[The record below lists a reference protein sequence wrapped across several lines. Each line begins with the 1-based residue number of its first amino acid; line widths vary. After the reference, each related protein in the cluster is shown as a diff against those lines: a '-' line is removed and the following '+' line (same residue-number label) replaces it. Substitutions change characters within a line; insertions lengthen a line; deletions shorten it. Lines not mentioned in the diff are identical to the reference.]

1 MKLPLPG
8 PVRRSL
14 RLKLILVSIG
24 VEVLMLALLV
34 GNSLRLLNRAM
45 DTEVRVRTQE
55 IQPLLQAAL
64 AARLFQRD
72 YVSTREILNH
82 ILNSDHD
89 GLRYVVVLD
98 AGGRV
103 FASTSGMGRG
113 KPLSAIDTSLASA
126 VTDGVYD
133 MAAPLRL
140 GAENVGQVRYG
151 LSLESF
157 LDARDSLFRQG
168 VLIAATEVLLTTL
181 LLGLAG
187 YLLTRHIGVLL
198 RGTRAVS
205 QGDYDVRLP
214 LTSPDEVGQLTRDF
228 NHMAESLR
236 DRVAAL
242 RASEQALARANARL
256 EAMIQAM
263 GDPMVFADADRT
275 LRLVNPAF
283 TAVFG
288 YSTEELI
295 GQSGRRLYADPRVFD
310 QLGEMR
316 YRPDALSNGG
326 IFDVEYRRRDG
337 GVFVGETRATPVCD
351 QHGTVLGFL
360 AIIRDISDRKAAE
373 KALFAEKERAQVTLA
388 SIGDGVITTD
398 AAGRIDYLNPVAERL
413 TGWTTGEAR
422 GRPLPEVFTA
432 VDEVSGKPVGNPIE
446 QCLGSGT
453 IAVLAQNTVLV
464 ARGGE
469 EFAIQDS
476 AAPIRDGS
484 GQVIGGVLVFHDVSK
499 ARQMARQLSHQ
510 AKHDALTG
518 LVNRWEFEQ
527 QLAAAVESAREEGK
541 VHALLYLDLDQFK
554 VVNDTCGHVAGDE
567 LLRQL
572 APQIKHH
579 IRSVDTLSRLGG
591 DEFGVLLQDCPL
603 QEGISIAN
611 ELRQTVQDFRFI
623 WEDRTFAIGVSIGLV
638 PVTVLSANASDL
650 LSAADVGCY
659 QAKEL
664 GRNQVRVY
672 QPGDEDLARRH
683 GEMQWISRIN
693 RALEED
699 RFRLHCQ
706 LAAPVAGATSNDKPR
721 YYEILIRMVGED
733 GRLIPPMAFMP
744 AAERYNLMPAVDRWV
759 VSHTFRQIASRGCTG
774 GFVCAIN
781 VSGHTLGDGGFLDF
795 VDQQLVESG
804 VDPHCVAFEVT
815 ETAAITN
822 LTRAI
827 EFLSTFKARGC
838 RFSLDDF
845 GSGLSSFAYLK
856 NFPVD
861 YLKIDGAFVKDMVQ
875 DPMDHAL
882 VSAINQLGHIMGI
895 ATIAEFVED
904 TAILE
909 ALREVGVD
917 YAQGFVVG
925 QVISIEEMLE
935 SLSRSQSV
943 LPGGG
948 QRAE

>member
-1 MKLPLPG
+1 MRLPLPG

-34 GNSLRLLNRAM
+34 GNSLRLLNHTM
-45 DTEVRVRTQE
+45 DTEVRERAQE

-64 AARLFQRD
+64 SARLFQRD
-72 YVSTREILNH
+72 YVSTREILNQ
-82 ILNSDHD
+82 ILSSDRN

-103 FASTSGMGRG
+103 FASSTGMSAA
-113 KPLSAIDTSLASA
+113 KPLPALDTSLASA
-126 VTDGVYD
+126 VTDGIYD
-133 MAAPLRL
+133 MSSPLRL
-140 GAENVGQVRYG
+140 GQEKVGQVRYG
-151 LSLESF
+151 LSLASF
-157 LDARDSLFRQG
+157 VDARDSLFRQG
-168 VLIAATEVLLTTL
+168 VLIAGTEILLTTL

-205 QGDYDVRLP
+205 GGDYDVRLP
-214 LTSPDEVGQLTRDF
+214 VTSTDEVGQLTQDF
-228 NHMAESLR
+228 NRMAASLR
-236 DRVAAL
+236 ERIAAL
-242 RASEQALARANARL
+242 RTSEQALTGANARL

-263 GDPMVFADADRT
+263 GDPMVFADTDRT
-275 LRLVNPAF
+275 IRLVNPAF

-288 YSTEELI
+288 YQPEELV
-295 GQSGRRLYADPRVFD
+295 GQSGRQLYADPQAFD
-310 QLGEMR
+310 RLGKVR
-316 YRPDALSNGG
+316 YHADALAGSG
-326 IFDVEYRRRDG
+326 IFEVDYRRRDG
-337 GVFVGETRATPVCD
+337 SVFVGETR
-351 QHGTVLGFL
+351 GTAVRDGQGSVLGFL
-360 AIIRDISDRKAAE
+360 AIIRDISDRKAAQR
-373 KALFAEKERAQVTLA
+373 ALFEEKERAQVTLA

-398 AAGRIDYLNPVAERL
+398 AQGRIDYLNPVAERL
-413 TGWTTGEAR
+413 TGWASGEAR
-422 GRPLPEVFTA
+422 GRALPEVFTV
-432 VDEVSGKPVGNPIE
+432 VDEVSGKPVCNPID
-446 QCLGSGT
+446 QCLRSGT

-464 ARGGE
+464 AKGGE
-469 EFAIQDS
+469 SFAIQDS

-527 QLAAAVESAREEGK
+527 QLAVAVQSAREEDK

-572 APQIKHH
+572 APQLKHH

-603 QEGISIAN
+603 DEAVSIAN

-623 WEDRTFAIGVSIGLV
+623 WEDRMFAIGVSIGLV
-638 PVTVLSANASDL
+638 PITVLSANASDL

-693 RALEED
+693 GALEEG
-699 RFRLHCQ
+699 RFSLHCQ
-706 LAAPVAGATSNDKPR
+706 AAVPIAGTGSAGGR
-721 YYEILIRMVGED
+721 HYHEILIRMVDED
-733 GRLIPPMAFMP
+733 GGLVPPMAFIP
-744 AAERYNLMPAVDRWV
+744 AAERYNLMPAIDRWV
-759 VSHTFRQIASRGCTG
+759 VTHTFQQIARQGCNG

-781 VSGHTLGDGGFLDF
+781 VSGHTLGDNDFLEF
-795 VDQQLVESG
+795 VDRQLRESG

-861 YLKIDGAFVKDMVQ
+861 YLKIDGAFVKDMVH

-882 VSAINQLGHIMGI
+882 VSAINQLGHVMGI
-895 ATIAEFVED
+895 ATIAEFVESPD
-904 TAILE
+904 ILE
-909 ALREVGVD
+909 ALRQVGVD
-917 YAQGFVVG
+917 YAQGFAIGDVVPL
-925 QVISIEEMLE
+925 EEMLV
-935 SLSRSQSV
+935 SV
-943 LPGGG
+943 NTAQAGRPG
-948 QRAE
+948 Q